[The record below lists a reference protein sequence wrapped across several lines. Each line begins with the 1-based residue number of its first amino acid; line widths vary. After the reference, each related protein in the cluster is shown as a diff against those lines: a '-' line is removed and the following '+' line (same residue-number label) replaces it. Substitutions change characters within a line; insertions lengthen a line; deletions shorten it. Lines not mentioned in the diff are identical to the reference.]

1 MRSIPTCETFGWS
14 LMRPKA
20 YTPTDAANN
29 VSNWARTAPTLKKS
43 LAKSPFTRDSF
54 TLSSAGCTANAN
66 PPENPAQNRF
76 SFDGR
81 CLKSLTRS
89 LASALIPVC
98 RGVGGG
104 PAGCVITC
112 SKVNGSPGSAVPG
125 GSSARTDVVK
135 GHVRST
141 DPQTTNL
148 PEDGDIMKGNSMVL
162 RVLKI
167 RSQSGTI
174 IVQPRR

>member
-20 YTPTDAANN
+20 YTPTDVGNN
-29 VSNWARTAPTLKKS
+29 VSNWPRTAPTLKKS
-43 LAKSPFTRDSF
+43 LAKSLFTRDSF
-54 TLSSAGCTANAN
+54 TLSSAGWRANAN
-66 PPENPAQNRF
+66 PPQNPPQNTS

-81 CLKSLTRS
+81 CLKSLTRA
-89 LASALIPVC
+89 LASALLPVC

-112 SKVNGSPGSAVPG
+112 SKVNGSPGSVVPG

-135 GHVRST
+135 VHVRST
-141 DPQTTNL
+141 DATATNL
-148 PEDGDIMKGNSMVL
+148 AEDVDMMKGNSMVL